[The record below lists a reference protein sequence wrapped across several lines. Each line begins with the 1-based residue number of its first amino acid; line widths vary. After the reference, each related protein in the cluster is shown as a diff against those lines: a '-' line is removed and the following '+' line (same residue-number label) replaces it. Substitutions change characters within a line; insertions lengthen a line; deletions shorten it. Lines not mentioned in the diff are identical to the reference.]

1 MFDKRLNCLN
11 FLHTLRAIIIPQPEH
26 SPASPQFDTKFR
38 DQIIRSSR
46 LKGIHPH
53 QNFHPFH
60 INPISFLPLNF
71 YRFSVWWWG
80 NHKAATNASTP
91 IAPPM
96 PATNPFAAPELVLA
110 GGVVPVPVPVPAAGV
125 LVNLVVPAVTV
136 VVDIPE
142 VDRTVVAVVVLENLV
157 DELRVE
163 LRPVAVA
170 EKDLQRFVPT
180 V

>member
-1 MFDKRLNCLN
+1 
-11 FLHTLRAIIIPQPEH
+11 
-26 SPASPQFDTKFR
+26 
-38 DQIIRSSR
+38 
-46 LKGIHPH
+46 
-53 QNFHPFH
+53 
-60 INPISFLPLNF
+60 
-71 YRFSVWWWG
+71 
-80 NHKAATNASTP
+80 
-91 IAPPM
+91 M

-136 VVDIPE
+136 VVAIPE

-170 EKDLQRFVPT
+170 EKALQRFVPT